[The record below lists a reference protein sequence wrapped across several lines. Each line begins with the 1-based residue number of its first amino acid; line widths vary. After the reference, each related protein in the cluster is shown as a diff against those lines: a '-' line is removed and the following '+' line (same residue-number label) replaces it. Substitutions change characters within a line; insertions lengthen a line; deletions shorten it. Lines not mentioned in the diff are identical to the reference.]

1 MIFISYFLLQHM
13 EEVETIQHS
22 DGTTEKIVRQ
32 RQGDKTHTTTYRTD
46 KDGHTEKSEN
56 FQNMDESKTFGNC
69 FTKKIF
75 KCHDNE
81 QVEMF

>member
-1 MIFISYFLLQHM
+1 M

-56 FQNMDESKTFGNC
+56 FQNMDESKTGSLLY
-69 FTKKIF
+69 KKDI
-75 KCHDNE
+75 
-81 QVEMF
+81 